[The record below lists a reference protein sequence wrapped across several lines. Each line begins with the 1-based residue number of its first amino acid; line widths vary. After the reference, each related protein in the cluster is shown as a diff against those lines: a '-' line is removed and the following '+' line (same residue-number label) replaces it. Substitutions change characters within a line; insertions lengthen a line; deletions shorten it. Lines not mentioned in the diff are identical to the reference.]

1 MQEAA
6 ASRAARAPFV
16 AHLCI
21 LELTG
26 DSPIRVEP
34 VSEDRVQDWR
44 PPAPGVGGLP
54 AVGGGPQGPG
64 PGWLASSSCMLPCP
78 SSAPADPLPCEHTDA
93 WVTEQF

>member
-54 AVGGGPQGPG
+54 AVGGGTKVLRDLAQA
-64 PGWLASSSCMLPCP
+64 GWLPLAACCPALPQHQQIHFLVNTP
-78 SSAPADPLPCEHTDA
+78 MPG
-93 WVTEQF
+93 